1 MKFYIFSKHERFYKI
16 IAFSLVFIVTI
27 ACIYLYINL
36 NNTLKSNELNIL
48 TFVLSLFYALL
59 LFIIGIYLTT
69 MQNKIGNLF
78 YRRKQQYRYLKD
90 LRSSYSGKFTLDA
103 DAKTLH
109 HTIIFLQ
116 VLTGRTDLDK
126 KAPIPQDGFEFTNK
140 YLKLEKTFLEY
151 RASIDKKDFK
161 NQPDQ
166 DTEFKLEKSKYKSV
180 EKKVKNHHL
189 KIIKRLDKNI
199 IKIEKVYGERLTE
212 SLQDEDS
219 LTRNLLILERL
230 LNEVKSSLLNYEDID
245 QVAQEHS
252 NYLKREMESIIL
264 QLIDRVEN
272 CTDTLQNIEMKLEED
287 NDIL

>member
-1 MKFYIFSKHERFYKI
+1 MQFYIFSKHERFYKV

-27 ACIYLYINL
+27 ACIYLYISL

-69 MQNKIGNLF
+69 MQNKTGNLL
-78 YRRKQQYRYLKD
+78 YRRKQQYRYLKG
-90 LRSSYSGKFTLDA
+90 LLSSYSGKFTVDV
-103 DAKTLH
+103 DTKTLYS
-109 HTIIFLQ
+109 TIVFLQ
-116 VLTGRTDLDK
+116 VLTGRTDSDK
-126 KAPIPQDGFEFTNK
+126 KAPIPQDGFEFTDK
-140 YLKLEKTFLEY
+140 YLKLEKSFLEY
-151 RASIDKKDFK
+151 RASIDKIGSN

-166 DTEFKLEKSKYKSV
+166 DTDFKLTKSKYKSV
-180 EKKVKNHHL
+180 EKKVKKYHL
-189 KIIKRLDKNI
+189 NIIKQANKNI
-199 IKIEKVYGERLTE
+199 IKIEKVYGERLTV

-219 LTRNLLILERL
+219 LTNNLLVLERL
-230 LNEVKSSLLNYEDID
+230 LNEVKSSLLDYEDIE
-245 QVAQEHS
+245 QVAQEYS
-252 NYLKREMESIIL
+252 NYLKRELESNIL